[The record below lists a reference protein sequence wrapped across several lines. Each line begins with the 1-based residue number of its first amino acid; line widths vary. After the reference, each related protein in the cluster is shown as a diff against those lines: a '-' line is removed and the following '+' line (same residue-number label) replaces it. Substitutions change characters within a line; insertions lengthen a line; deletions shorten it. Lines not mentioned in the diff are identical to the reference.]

1 MFGKPRSDG
10 EKFFGGAKDSPAW
23 VRDLNWKNRCKL
35 ETQELEHRRKLKATM
50 RTQKLLG
57 KSGTQQHKLTESGKI
72 RMKMGSH
79 GAMVP
84 EDDQDVLLE
93 KLAFQKESKRPVQM
107 YRLTPETG
115 RRTDRSGASS
125 FRTGRS
131 TGRTTGRSTGRY
143 TGRSSTGSMSSTG
156 SINTEMREIIRDTAA
171 AEIQELR
178 EALKME
184 AQLRAASDAKIDN
197 LCKELVAL
205 RDQKK

>member
-1 MFGKPRSDG
+1 MSTPSEFLATLSRRFRFRFQRDRTDPFTMFGKPRSDG

-57 KSGTQQHKLTESGKI
+57 KSGTHHKLTESGKI

-143 TGRSSTGSMSSTG
+143 TGRSSTGSMSSIG
-156 SINTEMREIIRDTAA
+156 SINTLKLFL
-171 AEIQELR
+171 LR
-178 EALKME
+178 PFS
-184 AQLRAASDAKIDN
+184 LRI
-197 LCKELVAL
+197 
-205 RDQKK
+205 